1 MIPIGQFVTRSQSGQ
16 RLERQ
21 LSGYSLTKVIRHMQN
36 DEPLDGLEAEVEK
49 EFGGSKGTAHVM
61 GRTITV
67 PWAVL
72 SPTPWDPHSAARRD
86 LNVANPTGG
95 GALVGMSVGPA
106 ADVLRPYS
114 VAARCG
120 TNVLSGAIG
129 DVLIPG
135 TTDEI
140 TFNWLSTEL
149 DPGPNLTPATTA
161 AQMRAKLAAGL
172 VTYSGRLMRSAGN
185 KMLESFVRR
194 RLLQAAGQLMDRALL
209 SGGSGGA
216 GAAGN
221 EAAGPLG
228 LHATQ
233 GVQRYSVAN
242 TTDLLTL
249 AVNPAMTHVATK
261 AGSDDGAAFVA
272 SPTLRELL
280 LPTQANAAN
289 AMASDGLLQ
298 GRALHCTSAMVPN
311 CGAYGDWRN
320 AFVALFGE
328 GIELQID
335 PFTGFKSDL
344 LTMRCIVA
352 MDVAFPNPSSFAV
365 IEKT

>member
-1 MIPIGQFVTRSQSGQ
+1 MNPTGQFLTRSAAGPH
-16 RLERQ
+16 LEAQ
-21 LSGYSLTKVIRHMQN
+21 LSRYSLTKVIRHLLN
-36 DEPLDGLEAEVEK
+36 DEPLDGFEAEVEK
-49 EFGGSKGTAHVM
+49 EFGGSKATAHSV

-67 PWAVL
+67 PWTAL
-72 SPTPWDPHSAARRD
+72 APSRRD
-86 LNVANPTGG
+86 LTAASPLNG
-95 GALVGMSVGPA
+95 GALVGMNVGPA

-120 TNVLSGAIG
+120 VNMLSGAIG
-129 DVLIPG
+129 DVLVPG
-135 TTDEI
+135 TADEV
-140 TFNWLSTEL
+140 TFAWLSTEGSE
-149 DPGPNLTPATTA
+149 GPNLTPATTG

-172 VTYSGRLMRSAGN
+172 VSYSGRLMRSAGN
-185 KMLESFVRR
+185 KMLEGFVRR
-194 RLLQAAGQLMDRALL
+194 RLLQSAGQLMDRAFL

-228 LHATQ
+228 LHATP
-233 GVQRYSVAN
+233 GVQRYTVAN
-242 TTDLLTL
+242 TADLLSQGI
-249 AVNPAMTHVATK
+249 NPAMTHVATRS
-261 AGSDDGAAFVA
+261 GSDDAAAFVA

-280 LPTQANAAN
+280 LPTQANAAS
-289 AMASDGLLQ
+289 ALASDGLLQ

-320 AFVALFGE
+320 AFVALFGD

-352 MDVAFPNPSSFAV
+352 MDVAFPNPNSFAV